1 MSGSGF
7 KKVLLVRFL
16 AYLLVTVGLLAIAFQ
31 FGPVISAEASYR
43 YDQAFGIKHQIVP
56 TIITS
61 QGLQAEDGVS
71 LESLSGSSEKLIRP
85 ASTDY
90 GIVIEKINANAKVI
104 EGVDPGNEAEYV
116 RALGQG
122 VAEARGSTKPGEE
135 GNLFIF
141 SHSADAPWN
150 IIRFNAVFYLLREL
164 NPGDRVIIF
173 YQGRRYDYL
182 VFDKTV
188 TDPGDVSFLNNR
200 YDAPVLTLQTCDPPG
215 TLLRR
220 LIVRARLQES

>member
-1 MSGSGF
+1 MTKHF

-16 AYLLVTVGLLAIAFQ
+16 AYLLVIVGLLAIAFQ

-43 YDQAFGIKHQIVP
+43 YDQVFGIKHQIVP

-61 QGLQAEDGVS
+61 LGLQGEDGVS
-71 LESLSGSSEKLIRP
+71 LEDLSGSSQKRILP
-85 ASTDY
+85 VSTDY
-90 GIVIEKINANAKVI
+90 GIIIEKINANAQVVAS
-104 EGVDPGNEAEYV
+104 VDPGNEAAYV
-116 RALGQG
+116 KALQQG
-122 VAEARGSTKPGEE
+122 VAEAQGSTKPGQA

-150 IIRFNAVFYLLREL
+150 IIRFNAIFYLLREL

-182 VFDKTV
+182 VFDKT
-188 TDPGDVSFLNNR
+188 TTEPGDVSFLTNR
-200 YDAPVLTLQTCDPPG
+200 YDVPVLTLQTCDPPG

-220 LIVRARLQES
+220 LIVRARLQGS